1 MTLINRAV
9 NTFFAPRRREIEY
22 FKEHPIEVQ
31 TQQFARL
38 IEEVSRTKIGADHN
52 ILRGCSYTQFVRKMP
67 IIDYSDMEAY
77 VERIRG
83 GEEGVLHTSPVR
95 WFAKSSGTTNSKSK
109 YIPVTTAGLRASH
122 MRGPKD
128 VMAIF
133 CHTFPNSKVLDGKM
147 LTLGGSKKLENDSD
161 KILAG
166 DLSSILIDNT
176 PRWASWMR
184 MPSKRTAL
192 LADFDEKVRKI
203 CEESVHQDIRSFS
216 GVPSWNLVMLNK
228 VLEYTGK
235 DNILEVWPNM
245 ELFVH
250 GGMNF
255 GPYKEQ
261 YAKIIPSLDMKYM
274 ETYNASE
281 GFFAIAEEPYTNEML
296 LMLDYETFYEFLP
309 TDSLDNPSRAVPL
322 EGVRT
327 GVNYAM
333 IITTSNGL
341 WRYMIG
347 DTVEFTST
355 SPYKIRITGR
365 TKLFVNAFGEEVIID
380 NAARAITAAC
390 KATGADVAEYTM
402 APVYMSGKEKGAH
415 EWVIEF
421 HKEPEDIE
429 AFKAALDTALQ
440 QENSDYEAKRKGDT
454 TLHAPIITV
463 VPKGT
468 FMEWLRSEGRFG
480 GQCKVPRLS
489 NDRGH
494 VDSIRAFLHID

>member
-38 IEEVSRTKIGADHN
+38 IEEVSRTKIGTDHN

-109 YIPVTTAGLRASH
+109 YIPVTTVGLRASH
-122 MRGPKD
+122 LRGPKD

-203 CEESVHQDIRSFS
+203 CEESVHQDIRSFG

-235 DNILEVWPNM
+235 DNIIEVWPNM

-390 KATGADVAEYTM
+390 KATGADVA
-402 APVYMSGKEKGAH
+402 
-415 EWVIEF
+415 
-421 HKEPEDIE
+421 
-429 AFKAALDTALQ
+429 
-440 QENSDYEAKRKGDT
+440 
-454 TLHAPIITV
+454 
-463 VPKGT
+463 
-468 FMEWLRSEGRFG
+468 
-480 GQCKVPRLS
+480 
-489 NDRGH
+489 
-494 VDSIRAFLHID
+494 